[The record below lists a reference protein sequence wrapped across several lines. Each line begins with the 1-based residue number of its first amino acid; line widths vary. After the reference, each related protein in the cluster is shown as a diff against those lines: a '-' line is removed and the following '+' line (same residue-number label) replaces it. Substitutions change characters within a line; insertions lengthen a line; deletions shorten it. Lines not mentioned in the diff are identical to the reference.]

1 MPLEWI
7 KGLLGLGKP
16 AVTPGEPRSFPSG
29 VVTAEEGRR
38 RQLAAFGEAGSVL
51 AGVRW
56 AASMSLFTS
65 LRSLEHHGEMFR
77 GDPTEA
83 PMYGDPSEGIWVPV
97 VSYEG
102 VGLRAP
108 EEGTM
113 WTPIGEQVTADGGD
127 LLPFLLAFRR
137 IVESDLAVPEK
148 LAAIESLCEST
159 AENRGVAQKIRAS
172 RDSGQRLGGEDFA
185 RKFLA
190 KALEEIPGLGP
201 ATALR
206 LFDAGFHTVADLAEA
221 SDADLLKVPKV
232 GPAVVSKIRQHQPA

>member
-83 PMYGDPSEGIWVPV
+83 PMYGNPSEGIWVSV
-97 VSYEG
+97 VDWERLG
-102 VGLRAP
+102 ITP
-108 EEGTM
+108 PDPGTM
-113 WTPIGEQVTADGGD
+113 ATVIGQLPTDGGD
-127 LLPFLLAFRR
+127 LLPFLLAFRK
-137 IVESDLAVPEK
+137 IVESDLTVPEK
-148 LAAIESLCEST
+148 LAAIEALCDST
-159 AENRGVAQKIRAS
+159 PEHRTVAQKIRES
-172 RDSGQRLGGEDFA
+172 RDSGQRLGGESFA
-185 RKFLA
+185 RKFFA